1 MNPWVPIILGV
12 IGALVS
18 GYLAYAV
25 ARRQRSGKID
35 TTEAG
40 TLWAEGQAM
49 RHELREDLV
58 ALRADAQ
65 TARLE
70 SSGLRA
76 ELVALRA
83 ESVTTRAEMVALR
96 EESAALRKEVVG
108 LRKQLAVE
116 EASRRDLTEKVDDLG
131 TKIDEEDP

>member
-1 MNPWVPIILGV
+1 VNPWVPIVLGV
-12 IGALVS
+12 VGAVIS
-18 GYLAYAV
+18 GYVAWLI

-70 SSGLRA
+70 STGLRT
-76 ELVALRA
+76 ELAALRA

-96 EESAALRKEVVG
+96 EESAALRKEVIG
-108 LRKQLAVE
+108 LRGQLAAE
-116 EASRRDLTEKVDDLG
+116 EASRQDLTEKVDDLG
-131 TKIDEEDP
+131 TKLEEEP